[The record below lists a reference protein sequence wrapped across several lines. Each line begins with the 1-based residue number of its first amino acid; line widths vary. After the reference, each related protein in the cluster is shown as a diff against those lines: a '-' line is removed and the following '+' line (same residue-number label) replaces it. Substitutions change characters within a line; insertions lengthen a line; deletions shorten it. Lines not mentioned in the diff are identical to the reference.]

1 MNINTAN
8 IPRYNCFPSVGN
20 GACGRP
26 GSLEPHIYELPVLL
40 KPVWQRALGRTN
52 NCNTHL
58 SLKYTNTDSAKHIL
72 SNLCIFFI
80 PKNSALSVPLC
91 KPVMFLRHSQLSPQ
105 SNPPSQFEACQ
116 LWLSNVS
123 EMNRQRPI
131 SLPSLFLT
139 PPCNHPLVLISLM
152 TDRLLAAFPVLVGFP
167 LPLSH
172 SSTHFV
178 F

>member
-1 MNINTAN
+1 M
-8 IPRYNCFPSVGN
+8 
-20 GACGRP
+20 
-26 GSLEPHIYELPVLL
+26 H
-40 KPVWQRALGRTN
+40 
-52 NCNTHL
+52 
-58 SLKYTNTDSAKHIL
+58 
-72 SNLCIFFI
+72 FFI

-131 SLPSLFLT
+131 GLPSLFLT
-139 PPCNHPLVLISLM
+139 PPCNHPLILTSLM

-178 F
+178 FWRSSVMCDHHPEGSASEGCKKHVSVGCSRIVFCFSPQ